1 MVDLIAFLRRTE
13 LLAHVPESGR
23 QTISADLKDVRVEA
37 GDFIFRDGDEGDA
50 VYFIVQGTIRIE
62 KDGIRLVSLHPPE
75 CVGEFAL
82 IDEGPRS
89 ASAIAETDAQL
100 LKWKRK
106 DFVRGV
112 AQNHEMI
119 QGILKN
125 LTRKLRKDISLQV
138 QAGLERER
146 WLQDLKRA
154 HEIQMA
160 MLPHDDLYTERMRV
174 FGQCNPAADVGG
186 DYFDYLPLEDDK
198 LGLIVADVM
207 GHGFFSGL
215 LVPMAKSCLHT
226 QATID
231 YSPPSV
237 MQSMNRTVSFS
248 VESGLLMTCCYIL
261 IDSAGASLTYCN
273 AGHPHP
279 YHYRRSTDSLE
290 KLGSTDMILG
300 VPGFEEAPF
309 SMSEGSW
316 ETGDL
321 LVLYSDGITE
331 ATNRDDEEFGEERLE
346 QIILENKD
354 ELPALVK
361 GNILEALAGHCEGLP
376 QNDDITVVVAKAV

>member
-1 MVDLIAFLRRTE
+1 MR
-13 LLAHVPESGR
+13 HVPESGLH
-23 QTISADLKDVRVEA
+23 TIGADLKEVKVEA
-37 GDFIFRDGDEGDA
+37 GDFIFRDRDNGDA

-89 ASAIAETDAQL
+89 ASAIAETDVHL

-112 AQNHEMI
+112 SRNHEII

-154 HEIQMA
+154 REIQKA
-160 MLPHDDLYTERMRV
+160 MLPHDDLYTDRVRV
-174 FGQCNPAADVGG
+174 FGQCDPAADVGG
-186 DYFDYLPLEDDK
+186 DYFDYLPLENDK
-198 LGLIVADVM
+198 LGIIVADVM

-248 VESGLLMTCCYIL
+248 VESGLLMTCCYVL
-261 IDSAGASLTYCN
+261 LDSAGRSLTYCN

-279 YHYRRSTDSLE
+279 YHYRRSNDSLE
-290 KLGSTDMILG
+290 KLDSTDMILG
-300 VPGFEEAPF
+300 VPGFEKSPF
-309 SMSEGSW
+309 TMNKGSW
-316 ETGDL
+316 EPGDL

-331 ATNRDDEEFGEERLE
+331 ATNREDEEFGEERLE

-354 ELPALVK
+354 EPPARVK
-361 GNILEALAGHCEGLP
+361 ENILEALAGHCDGLP
-376 QNDDITVVVAKAV
+376 QSDDITVVVAKAV

>member
-1 MVDLIAFLRRTE
+1 MVDLSTFLKTTE
-13 LLAHVPESGR
+13 LLAHVPESALR
-23 QTISADLKDVRVEA
+23 EISTDIKEVNVEA

-50 VYFIVQGTIRIE
+50 VYFIFQGTLRIE

-100 LKWKRK
+100 LKWGRE
-106 DFVRGV
+106 DFLRSLS
-112 AQNHEMI
+112 QNHEI
-119 QGILKN
+119 TQGILKN
-125 LTRKLRKDISLQV
+125 LTRKLRNDISLQV

-146 WLQDLKRA
+146 WLHDLKRA

-160 MLPHDDLYTERMRV
+160 MLPHDDLYTDRVRV
-174 FGQCNPAADVGG
+174 FGQCDPAAEVGG
-186 DYFDYLPLEDDK
+186 DYFDYLPLDNDK

-248 VESGLLMTCCYIL
+248 VESGLLMTCCYVL
-261 IDSAGASLTYCN
+261 IDSVDESLTYCN

-279 YHYRRSTDSLE
+279 YHYRRSTDNLE
-290 KLGSTDMILG
+290 KLDSTDMILG
-300 VPGFEEAPF
+300 VPGFEQSTF
-309 SMSEGSW
+309 SMNGASW
-316 ETGDL
+316 ERGDL

-331 ATNRDDEEFGEERLE
+331 ATNPDDEEFGDERLE

-354 ELPALVK
+354 EPPARVK
-361 GNILEALAGHCEGLP
+361 GNILGALAGHCDGLP
-376 QNDDITVVVAKAV
+376 QSDDITVVVAKAV

>member
-1 MVDLIAFLRRTE
+1 
-13 LLAHVPESGR
+13 LAHVPGR
-23 QTISADLKDVRVEA
+23 ALDIIKVDLKEVKVEA

-62 KDGIRLVSLHPPE
+62 KDGISLVRLHPPE

-89 ASAIAETDAQL
+89 ASAIAEIDAVL
-100 LKWKRK
+100 LKWERK
-106 DFVRGV
+106 DFLRELSR
-112 AQNHEMI
+112 NHEII

-125 LTRKLRKDISLQV
+125 LTRKLRKDVSLQV

-160 MLPHDDLYTERMRV
+160 MLPHDDLYTERVRV

-198 LGLIVADVM
+198 LGIMVADVM

-231 YSPPSV
+231 FSPPSV

-248 VESGLLMTCCYIL
+248 VESGLLMTCCYVL
-261 IDSAGASLTYCN
+261 IDSASSSLTYCN

-279 YHYRRSTDSLE
+279 YHYRGSTDGLV
-290 KLGSTDMILG
+290 KLDSTDMILG
-300 VPGFEEAPF
+300 VPGFEQAPF
-309 SMSEGSW
+309 SMNDGSW
-316 ETGDL
+316 ERGDL

-346 QIILENKD
+346 QVILESKD
-354 ELPALVK
+354 ETPARVK
-361 GNILEALAGHCEGLP
+361 ENILEALSGHCEGLP